1 MKTQSLLLTALLL
14 AGTSVLL
21 HAQPAPNA
29 PPYTALYVF
38 GESWS
43 VTTGGPYWNGHCAN
57 GPMWPEILSTN
68 WGLAYAMANNYTR
81 FFNGGTTS
89 DVLDNQLA
97 HFAGS
102 SNAATGLFVVWAIGN
117 DLGAYLFPS
126 GTFSP
131 RALTNTLGWSNLIA
145 RITRNHSNIVVRL
158 HRKGA
163 RTVMLADLDDT
174 QRLPFCPRLDD
185 TQTAQLSAQTH
196 AINRAL
202 ANTWAALDASIP
214 NLRILR
220 MNFHDRWN
228 EFLDQ
233 AVSLGFTR
241 ADVGVFDDATL
252 KDKSYTGPGSNY
264 VFWDGSH
271 TTSRTHEFWAKW
283 FDEVATQSRTESLRL
298 VARRDSFDLE
308 VRKLKPGRNYTLE
321 TSQDLAVWTAQ
332 ESFTAVEGTN
342 TLTTVA
348 SPGAPNMRLFR
359 LAW

>member
-1 MKTQSLLLTALLL
+1 MKTQRLSLAILVLGATGGLLQ
-14 AGTSVLL
+14 
-21 HAQPAPNA
+21 AQPASNA
-29 PPYTALYVF
+29 PPCTALYVF
-38 GESWS
+38 GDSWS
-43 VTTGGPYWNGHCAN
+43 VTAGGPYWNGHCAN

-68 WGLAYAMANNYTR
+68 WGLRYVEANNYTR

-102 SNAATGLFVVWAIGN
+102 SNAATSLFVVWAVGN
-117 DLGAYLFPS
+117 DVGAYLWPD

-131 RALTNTLGWSNLIA
+131 RALTNTLGWSNLSV
-145 RITRNHSNIVVRL
+145 RINRNHSNIVVRL

-163 RTVMLADLDDT
+163 RTIMLADLDDT
-174 QRLPFCPRLDD
+174 QRLPLCPQLDD
-185 TQTAQLSAQTH
+185 TQAAQLSEQTH

-202 ANTWAALDASIP
+202 ANTWAALGSSIP

-220 MNFHDRWN
+220 FNFHDRWN

-241 ADVGVFDDATL
+241 VDVGVLDDAAL

-271 TTSRTHEFWAKW
+271 TTSRVHAFWAQWIDK
-283 FDEVATQSRTESLRL
+283 VATQTRTESLRL
-298 VARRDSFDLE
+298 VARGDGFDLGLT
-308 VRKLKPGRNYTLE
+308 RLKPGRHYTLE
-321 TSQDLAVWTAQ
+321 TSHDLTSWTAQ

-342 TLTTVA
+342 TVTI
-348 SPGAPNMRLFR
+348 APSSSAPTMRLFR
-359 LAW
+359 VAW

>member
-102 SNAATGLFVVWAIGN
+102 SNAATGLFVVWAGGN
-117 DLGAYLFPS
+117 DIGAYLFPS

-131 RALTNTLGWSNLIA
+131 RALTNTVGWSNLIV
-145 RITRNHSNIVVRL
+145 RMTRNLSNTVVRL

-163 RTVMLADLDDT
+163 RTVMLADLDEM

-185 TQTAQLSAQTH
+185 TQAALLSGQLQAG
-196 AINRAL
+196 NRSL
-202 ANTWAALDASIP
+202 ANTLAALDASIT

-241 ADVGVFDDATL
+241 ADVGVLDDATL

-283 FDEVATQSRTESLRL
+283 FNEVTTQTRTETLRFVTRSNSL
-298 VARRDSFDLE
+298 DLE
-308 VRKLKPGRNYTLE
+308 MSKLKPGRSYTVQ
-321 TSQDLAVWTAQ
+321 TSHDLTSWTAQ
-332 ESFTAVEGTN
+332 ESFTPAEGSN
-342 TLTTVA
+342 TLTIA
-348 SPGAPNMRLFR
+348 PSPSGPPMQVFR
-359 LAW
+359 LTW

>member
-1 MKTQSLLLTALLL
+1 MKTISLLLTKLLL
-14 AGTSVLL
+14 AGTSGLL
-21 HAQPAPNA
+21 CAQPASNA

-43 VTTGGPYWNGHCAN
+43 VTTGGPYWNGHFAN
-57 GPMWPEILSTN
+57 GPMWPEILSTH
-68 WGLAYAMANNYTR
+68 WGLAYAATNNYTR

-102 SNAATGLFVVWAIGN
+102 SNAATGLFVVWTVGN
-117 DLGAYLFPS
+117 DVGAYLWPS
-126 GTFSP
+126 GAFSP
-131 RALTNTLGWSNLIA
+131 RALTNTLGWSNLIV

-174 QRLPFCPRLDD
+174 QRLPLCPRLDD
-185 TQTAQLSAQTH
+185 TLSAQLSEQTH
-196 AINRAL
+196 AVNRAL
-202 ANTWAALDASIP
+202 ANTWAALAASIP

-241 ADVGVFDDATL
+241 VDVGVLDDATL
-252 KDKSYTGPGSNY
+252 KDKSFNGPGSNY
-264 VFWDGSH
+264 VFWDGGH

-298 VARRDSFDLE
+298 AARGDAFDLE
-308 VRKLKPGRNYTLE
+308 LAKLKPGRHYAVE
-321 TSQDLAVWTAQ
+321 TSQDLTAWTAQ

-342 TLTTVA
+342 TLTILPSSGGPT
-348 SPGAPNMRLFR
+348 MRLFR